1 MALYSSTWLRE
12 TARLYLRYMAVAAA
26 SIPFSVAA
34 VWASRTGWHDRLVL
48 SSTLISGLATAF
60 VIWKWLGDW
69 QLKPRLALSPF
80 ETEWANLLN
89 ATVGSGELLQHR
101 LTLDENALRSW
112 QDVMLPAVIGSA
124 EARMIE
130 LSLNLTNQARS
141 KHMLTLNYDDLLQQM
156 MMGMKQPRQRPV
168 PRPAKHQP
176 GLPVQISPAQTPLR
190 QTAQSIMAGSH

>member
-101 LTLDENALRSW
+101 LTLDENGCSGMVGRKDAEVAFAAHQCRHWCRGIVLFYL
-112 QDVMLPAVIGSA
+112 QDCPLGGREGHVLPGGG
-124 EARMIE
+124 R
-130 LSLNLTNQARS
+130 R
-141 KHMLTLNYDDLLQQM
+141 
-156 MMGMKQPRQRPV
+156 
-168 PRPAKHQP
+168 
-176 GLPVQISPAQTPLR
+176 
-190 QTAQSIMAGSH
+190 

>member
-156 MMGMKQPRQRPV
+156 MMGMKQPRQV
-168 PRPAKHQP
+168 PDKA
-176 GLPVQISPAQTPLR
+176 GGVQR
-190 QTAQSIMAGSH
+190 GDRHFVY